1 MAITRF
7 IDRLEVFLMQ
17 WYLKVVQ
24 NYKGF
29 DGRARRKEYWM
40 FTLINGIIY
49 LLLALLMNVADALS
63 IIFLLYYLGVLI
75 PSIAVTIRRLHDIGK
90 SGWWI
95 LISFIPIV
103 GGIILFIFTL
113 LDSQMESNQF
123 GANPKAVS

>member
-1 MAITRF
+1 
-7 IDRLEVFLMQ
+7 MQ

-24 NYKGF
+24 NYIGF
-29 DGRARRKEYWM
+29 DGRARRKEYWL

-95 LISFIPIV
+95 LISFIPVV

-113 LDSQMESNQF
+113 LDSQMESNQY
-123 GANPKAVS
+123 GANPKPVN